1 MELLGRGACIWS
13 TLPRDARLSRI
24 GCACLYPHHSGPSP
38 ARSRARHHLAVL
50 GGSLVFFPVYGP
62 RGSQGQCWVHLD
74 PGPLERLEK
83 DPEGPQGRALE
94 RQRGHLWQGQW
105 LVKVGL
111 AYLGPAPPAPP
122 APPLRLCQPPSAPP
136 AFPGLGGFIQTYS
149 VSLLSDQLWGSRGTE
164 LGIVSLSGT

>member
-1 MELLGRGACIWS
+1 MGHAYGQ
-13 TLPRDARLSRI
+13 
-24 GCACLYPHHSGPSP
+24 LYHIILDSP
-38 ARSRARHHLAVL
+38 ESAV
-50 GGSLVFFPVYGP
+50 PVYTRTTVGQAPLAPVLVTTWLFWEGAWCSSQFMVP
-62 RGSQGQCWVHLD
+62 RGLRDNAGYRPVHLD
-74 PGPLERLEK
+74 PGPLERLGK

-122 APPLRLCQPPSAPP
+122 APPLWLCRPPPAPP